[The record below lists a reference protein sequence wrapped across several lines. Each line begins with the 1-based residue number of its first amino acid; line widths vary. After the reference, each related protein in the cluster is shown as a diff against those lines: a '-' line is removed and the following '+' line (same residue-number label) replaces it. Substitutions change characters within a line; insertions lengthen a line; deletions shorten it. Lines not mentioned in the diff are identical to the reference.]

1 MDNQRY
7 FYLAEGECEEKLL
20 NALKLKP
27 SLIHPGKVERFNVI
41 QNEIPTRKLMRY
53 PSGCVVVLVFD
64 TDKEVTEHLKK
75 NLELLRSLPFKVEI
89 MTVVPIITAATTLG
103 ELIGMLNLGEKPNDT
118 PTPKKL
124 RETAGE
130 PIAVSQDPLGY
141 GEGSKVYANGYAV
154 YDNGSG
160 RTVIWLPDCTSFT

>member
-7 FYLAEGECEEKLL
+7 FYLAEGECEEKLQ

-89 MTVVPIITAATTLG
+89 MTVVEVLNFEEALERTTDVKRAQDFTKSESLDDFKG
-103 ELIGMLNLGEKPNDT
+103 AVNRAKDDAFRASLKRHKFELSKLWTKKP
-118 PTPKKL
+118 PKAFSFVK
-124 RETAGE
+124 
-130 PIAVSQDPLGY
+130 QDG
-141 GEGSKVYANGYAV
+141 GKVKSI
-154 YDNGSG
+154 DE
-160 RTVIWLPDCTSFT
+160 